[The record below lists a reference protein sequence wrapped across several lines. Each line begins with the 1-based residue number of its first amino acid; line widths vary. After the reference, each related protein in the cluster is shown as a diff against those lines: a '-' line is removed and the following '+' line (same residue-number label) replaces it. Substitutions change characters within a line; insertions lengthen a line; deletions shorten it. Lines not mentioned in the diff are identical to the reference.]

1 MGVWRIK
8 NKEIRSKKNF
18 RKAEKDELK
27 IGDTYYW
34 NCPHRQIL
42 CMCHVICAVNK
53 LIVFEQGKCQVNI
66 IFINKI
72 HYTIYQNIY

>member
-34 NCPHRQIL
+34 NCPHRQI
-42 CMCHVICAVNK
+42 ITK
-53 LIVFEQGKCQVNI
+53 ELIYDKFCVSSNI
-66 IFINKI
+66 NSQIEKGL
-72 HYTIYQNIY
+72 IYIKK